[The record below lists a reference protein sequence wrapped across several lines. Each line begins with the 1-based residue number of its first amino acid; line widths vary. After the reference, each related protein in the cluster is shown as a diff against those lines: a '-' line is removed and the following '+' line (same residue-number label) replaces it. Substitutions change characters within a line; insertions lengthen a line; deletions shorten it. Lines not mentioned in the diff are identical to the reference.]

1 MTCPTPL
8 LLPSPCSLHPTG
20 PSLFCKWA
28 PTLGLP
34 RQRATWLTHSSHTV
48 HVLKSH
54 LLTEADSEP
63 SFKWQIRYSNIKT
76 VPIHQASSPSPC
88 FTFTWH
94 LAYNLTICDSLSTST
109 EHKHRSELQLR
120 TCGAKPPSREE
131 TVERAWGVRRPGAG
145 GREAQGGEAFATSPK
160 STDGLQRRWEPLK
173 GPSCGRVGTTI
184 PGARSRH
191 SPVTSL
197 TV

>member
-1 MTCPTPL
+1 MASDCAQCEGQVPCFGLQAPVGPSSQVPHDLSNPTLTTLPL
-8 LLPSPCSLHPTG
+8 LTG

-109 EHKHRSELQLR
+109 CK
-120 TCGAKPPSREE
+120 
-131 TVERAWGVRRPGAG
+131 
-145 GREAQGGEAFATSPK
+145 
-160 STDGLQRRWEPLK
+160 
-173 GPSCGRVGTTI
+173 
-184 PGARSRH
+184 
-191 SPVTSL
+191 
-197 TV
+197 